1 MPPVP
6 SLKDVIFADLE
17 RELAITRKVLAAVP
31 SDKLDWKPHAKS
43 MSIGQL
49 AIHVATLPEW
59 MTATL
64 AQDVLDFATAP
75 RPPKS
80 VTDTAEML
88 KLFDGHVA
96 ALRQAV
102 TRFDPASWDAPWTI
116 KNGAQVVTTQPRSK
130 VYRVWD
136 LNHMIHHRGQLCLYL
151 RLLDIRVP
159 VVYFNTADD
168 PNMTFE

>member
-1 MPPVP
+1 MPNF
-6 SLKDVIFADLE
+6 KDALFCDLE
-17 RELAITRKVLAAVP
+17 RELTVTRKVLAAVP
-31 SDKLDWKPHAKS
+31 SDSLDWKPHPKS
-43 MSIGQL
+43 MALGQL

-59 MTATL
+59 ATQTL
-64 AQDVLDFATAP
+64 AHDVLDFASAP

-80 VTDTAEML
+80 VANNAEL
-88 KLFDGHVA
+88 LQLFDDRVA

-102 TRFDPASWDAPWTI
+102 AQFDPAAWDVPWTLR
-116 KNGAQVVTTQPRSK
+116 NGAQVFTTQPRSK

-151 RLLDIRVP
+151 RLLDIRLP

-168 PNMTFE
+168 PGFVFD